1 MLYDRPYMR
10 ETPFRGNY
18 SFLKGILIALAAVH
32 VIQILIILS
41 LGMEP
46 LKGRLIAPEFLRGN
60 FYLSPEALLEG
71 KIWVLVT
78 NGFFHG
84 GEWHLILNM
93 LFIFLFGRQLEP
105 ILGPRKLCAVYFTSL
120 IAGSFFLLLATAI
133 GSSLGLYAYW
143 GNTPYIP
150 FGLGASGAASGLFAC
165 FCARRANEKI
175 TFLLFLVIPCELKPK
190 WLLWGAFFLTTI
202 GVVSELS
209 PRERL
214 LEPFDGI
221 AHSAHL
227 GGLLA
232 GLLYCRMS
240 SKGNQSSFPR
250 IKIKRPAWMKAGS
263 DKQPSASANYK
274 VNFSNRETVQAE
286 VDRILDKINATGF
299 GALTDEE
306 KKTLD
311 RAKNILN
318 K

>member
-10 ETPFRGNY
+10 ETPFQGNY

-32 VIQILIILS
+32 LIQILIILS
-41 LGMEP
+41 LGMDT
-46 LKGRLIAPEFLRGN
+46 LKGHHVAPEFLRGN
-60 FYLSPEALLEG
+60 FYLSTEALLEG

-78 NGFFHG
+78 GGFFHG
-84 GEWHLILNM
+84 GELHLILNM

-105 ILGPRKLCAVYFTSL
+105 ILGPRKLCAVYFISL
-120 IAGSFFLLLATAI
+120 VAGNVLLLLSMNI
-133 GSSLGLYAYW
+133 GSSMGLYDYW
-143 GNTPYIP
+143 GSTAYIP
-150 FGLGASGAASGLFAC
+150 FGLGASGAASGLFAY

-175 TFLLFLVIPCELKPK
+175 TFLLLLVIPCEMKPK

-202 GVVSELS
+202 GVISELS

-214 LEPFDGI
+214 LEPSDGV

-232 GLLYCRMS
+232 GLLYCSMS
-240 SKGNQSSFPR
+240 SKGTQSSFPR

-263 DKQPSASANYK
+263 DKKPAASANYK
-274 VNFSNRETVQAE
+274 VNFSNRETVQTE
-286 VDRILDKINATGF
+286 VDRILDKINDVGF
-299 GALTDEE
+299 GALTEEE